1 MKTLPYIYIILA
13 SVLWGTSGLFAGFL
27 SEAGLTSIQMTG
39 IRTSVAAVSM
49 ILYALIGNRRLF
61 KATPKEIALFVLSG
75 IALFLT
81 GTFYFMAMQASS
93 VSTAVVL
100 MYTAPIFVMIYS
112 VSFLGERL
120 TPLKIFSVAIMLV
133 GCCFVSGIIGGMV
146 LNLRGIILGLLS
158 GLAYSMYNIV
168 TRIEMK
174 NGSNPVSA
182 SMYCFIFAAIIALF
196 VSNPLGIVQTALK
209 CGAGVSVVMLLCG
222 VCTCILPYFF
232 YTMALKSIPAGT
244 ASSLAITEPMSAT
257 IFSILFLGER
267 PSVFSMFG
275 IILIIC
281 SVFLLS
287 RVKE

>member
-27 SEAGLTSIQMTG
+27 SKAGLTSIQMTG

-112 VSFLGERL
+112 VSVLGERL

-182 SMYCFIFAAIIALF
+182 SMYCFILAAIIALF

-232 YTMALKSIPAGT
+232 YTLALKSIPAGT
-244 ASSLAITEPMSAT
+244 ASSLAITEPMAAT